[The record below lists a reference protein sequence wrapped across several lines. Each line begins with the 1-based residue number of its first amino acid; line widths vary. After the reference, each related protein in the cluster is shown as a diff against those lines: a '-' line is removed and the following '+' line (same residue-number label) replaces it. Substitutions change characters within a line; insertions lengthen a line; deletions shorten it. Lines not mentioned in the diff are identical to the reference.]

1 MDRGVENMHCM
12 RGKNGM
18 SMFACFVERRVG
30 TLVHCSV
37 TPVLDILTVQEGE
50 NMLHTMVVKRD
61 HTNVSIVGVNFEI

>member
-1 MDRGVENMHCM
+1 
-12 RGKNGM
+12 M
-18 SMFACFVERRVG
+18 SMFACIVERRAG

-37 TPVLDILTVQEGE
+37 TPVLDILTVQAEE